1 MQAGHA
7 MNCQKAEQQRSVFSQ
22 VAACMK
28 LFVKRRFAFAGAT
41 DIALQADRP
50 DVLSDVCK
58 SMRNIARLSDRAALY
73 I

>member
-1 MQAGHA
+1 MEHVFTGCR
-7 MNCQKAEQQRSVFSQ
+7 MYYTVCEKAL
-22 VAACMK
+22 C
-28 LFVKRRFAFAGAT
+28 LAGAT